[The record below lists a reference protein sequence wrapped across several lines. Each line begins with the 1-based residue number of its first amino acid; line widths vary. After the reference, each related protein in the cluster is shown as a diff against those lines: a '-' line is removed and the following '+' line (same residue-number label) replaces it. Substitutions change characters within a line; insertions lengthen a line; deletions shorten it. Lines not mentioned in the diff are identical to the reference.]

1 MITVQDV
8 LSAPTLRLTSMSGT
22 AGVDN
27 PITAAHVSELT
38 RPRDWL
44 QGGELLMT
52 VGLMLPTTEAGC
64 RDYVRDCVAGGVA
77 ALCLGLGHGLPY
89 QAPPEP
95 LVAAAREFGV
105 AVCGLLADVNEGSDR
120 TIETSSP

>member
-22 AGVDN
+22 AGVGN

-52 VGLMLPTTEAGC
+52 VG
-64 RDYVRDCVAGGVA
+64 
-77 ALCLGLGHGLPY
+77 
-89 QAPPEP
+89 
-95 LVAAAREFGV
+95 
-105 AVCGLLADVNEGSDR
+105 
-120 TIETSSP
+120 